1 MEKITNF
8 LKEAKNLVSY
18 PFFKVIQSNQ
28 SSIEEIQP
36 TQSSI
41 EEIQSSI
48 EEMQSSIEEIQ
59 SSIEEIQPI
68 QSSINDH
75 LLQVV
80 DKTDALFIRNPHD
93 HTKLTNKLNPDFQ
106 KLFDSGSKM
115 ITSVKTDGSCGA
127 LIIIDGETKLYR
139 RQEIKHK
146 SSNFEHVLTT
156 GKLKEIAGL
165 PCWVADFDRDC
176 GHGKKVNAPLYIF
189 QLTDGRPKRTNMV
202 GFTPVSSEVPED
214 KYIITAMDTHPDT
227 HVKYIYTT
235 QSILGSLD
243 IPIIK
248 IPVDDLTQGKKIM
261 TVEIMGR
268 KISNK
273 YGFDESFGDKCF
285 VNPHG
290 SIIIPDEE
298 LPELTYDANKS
309 WFSNDQTNRWANQE
323 GFVIHFPTE
332 NERYKIHRGH
342 IDMLKSWERK
352 KSCGITFLFDKL

>member
-1 MEKITNF
+1 MIKYTIRNMEKITKF
-8 LKEAKNLVSY
+8 LKEAKNLV
-18 PFFKVIQSNQ
+18 FHQIFKETQPIKSSNEGIHLLQ
-28 SSIEEIQP
+28 LSIEETQPIQP
-36 TQSSI
+36 SI
-41 EEIQSSI
+41 EETELLQTSIIDQQSL
-48 EEMQSSIEEIQ
+48 
-59 SSIEEIQPI
+59 P
-68 QSSINDH
+68 
-75 LLQVV
+75 LQVV
-80 DKTDALFIRNPHD
+80 DKTDALFIRDSYD

-106 KLFDSGSKM
+106 TLIVSGSKTV
-115 ITSVKTDGSCGA
+115 TSVKTDGTCGA
-127 LIIIDGETKLYR
+127 LINIDGEIKLYR

-146 SSNFEHVLTT
+146 SLNFEHVLTT
-156 GKLKEIAGL
+156 GKLTEIVGL
-165 PCWVADFDRDC
+165 PCWVANMERDC
-176 GHGKKVNAPLYIF
+176 GHGRKVTSPLYIF
-189 QLTDGRPKRTNMV
+189 QLTDGRPKRTSMV

-214 KYIITAMDTHPDT
+214 KYVITAIETDPIT

-235 QSILGSLD
+235 QSVPGSLD

-248 IPVDDLTQGKKIM
+248 IPVNDLTQGKQMM

-323 GFVIHFPTE
+323 GFVIHFPSE
-332 NERYKIHRGH
+332 NVRFKLHRGH
-342 IDMLKSWERK
+342 VDMLKSWEKK

>member
-1 MEKITNF
+1 MEKITKF
-8 LKEAKNLVSY
+8 LKEAKNLV
-18 PFFKVIQSNQ
+18 FQQMFK
-28 SSIEEIQP
+28 ETQP
-36 TQSSI
+36 
-41 EEIQSSI
+41 
-48 EEMQSSIEEIQ
+48 
-59 SSIEEIQPI
+59 IQPI
-68 QSSINDH
+68 QSSIEETQPSQSSIQETQPIQSSIEETELLQTSIIDQQS
-75 LLQVV
+75 LPLQVV
-80 DKTDALFIRNPHD
+80 DKTDALFIRDSYD

-106 KLFDSGSKM
+106 KLIDSGSKTV
-115 ITSVKTDGSCGA
+115 TSVKTDGTCGA
-127 LIIIDGETKLYR
+127 LIIIDDETKLYR

-146 SSNFEHVLTT
+146 SPNFEHVLTT
-156 GKLKEIAGL
+156 GKLTEIVGL
-165 PCWVADFDRDC
+165 PCWVADMERDC
-176 GHGKKVNAPLYIF
+176 GHGRKVNAPLYIF
-189 QLTDGRPKRTNMV
+189 QLTDGRPKRTSMV

-214 KYIITAMDTHPDT
+214 KYVITALETDPVT

-235 QSILGSLD
+235 QSISGSLD

-248 IPVDDLTQGKKIM
+248 IPVNDLTQGRQMM

-332 NERYKIHRGH
+332 NERFKLHRGH
-342 IDMLKSWERK
+342 VDMLKSWEKK